1 MQKEPSPITTNDGRD
16 AVRGSLNIEIR
27 EPQSSGSEPILEF
40 IASDESLD
48 RYDEVICASGW
59 KLANYQK
66 NPIFQNNHQTGD
78 IIHTLGRALV
88 TEVRSLPSARN
99 HQHDPH
105 EVRNNNSGNS
115 LVATLGKESTYLY
128 QRIQFATEANPIA
141 RIAYGL
147 YKGKFLN
154 AVSVGFVPLRWVNG
168 EGKEYVTH
176 GKEYGVP
183 ALAGSDPS
191 PIEIRKSKT
200 ENQYRRKY
208 LEQELLEVS
217 AVGLPANPNA
227 LALAYKSGAVEKS
240 DLRDTYDLL
249 RKALADPADRQRE
262 LHSFFRN
269 VNALLKS

>member
-1 MQKEPSPITTNDGRD
+1 MQNESSTLATNDGRE
-16 AVRGSLNIEIR
+16 AVRGSLHIEIR
-27 EPQSSGSEPILEF
+27 EPSSLSTPGEASTLAAGPILEF

-78 IIHTLGRALV
+78 IIHTLGRSLL
-88 TEVRSLPSARN
+88 TEVRIMGDR
-99 HQHDPH
+99 
-105 EVRNNNSGNS
+105 EV
-115 LVATLGKESTYLY
+115 LF
-128 QRIQFATEANPIA
+128 QRIKFATEANPIA

-168 EGKEYVTH
+168 EGKEYVAH
-176 GKEYGVP
+176 GKQYPLSPPGEGQGE
-183 ALAGSDPS
+183 GSS
-191 PIEIRKSKT
+191 PIENRKSKT

-208 LEQELLEVS
+208 LEQELVEVS
-217 AVGLPANPNA
+217 AVGIPANPNA